1 MSLKNFKNYL
11 LIGLILTSVIQV
23 GILWDF
29 NFHGLPFNFLKAF
42 KVSSNIVPSNVK
54 KMESEL
60 FNPKRIIVST
70 GAYQS
75 NWVVTKDGDTQEIYK
90 ALWNDAEIYIGKLIA
105 GEGIENYS
113 MVDNK
118 WSDIVTSKSISIE
131 FDTPLSQDLVGY
143 FLSSKVKNESGPD
156 FVKLVISPWE
166 NESYNVNTIYL
177 LDSNNHVY
185 KYNIALGKNNLR
197 LEDYDSD
204 IEKLNKMQSQQVIR
218 NYMVFSESKL
228 RMPFTIRPDM
238 LVSAY
243 GNKYDKLN
251 QISVSIPD
259 NFHITQDTKLSDI
272 ESRFSS
278 IIGSDGDSYDIFT
291 DTNSTVILKNLDNL
305 YRLYSNGILE
315 YKKTGKLVNERGSK
329 VQAYKNAMQ
338 FIGKVGLIPSN
349 VQVYLSN
356 VEEGK
361 DSYKFTFN
369 YKVSDIPLYF
379 NVNLNNKSTEKV
391 NNAIVI
397 ESNSNSTLSCW
408 WVLRNVD
415 VLKDKKNQYN
425 VNSSD
430 ILDTTFTQ
438 YTDLKQSKDFSIDDI
453 QIGYLLSDIGTGTR
467 VDPKGIV
474 IAGNK
479 KMYDVKLPVK

>member
-1 MSLKNFKNYL
+1 MNLKNFKNYL

-23 GILWDF
+23 GILWDI
-29 NFHGLPFNFLKAF
+29 NFHGLPFNFIKVFKASTYT
-42 KVSSNIVPSNVK
+42 VTTNIEKIQND
-54 KMESEL
+54 L

-75 NWVVTKDGDTQEIYK
+75 NWVVSKDGDTQDIYK
-90 ALWNDAEIYIGKLIA
+90 ALWDDAKIYIEKLVT
-105 GEGIENYS
+105 GDGIENTS

-131 FDTPLSQDLVGY
+131 FDTPLSQDVAGY
-143 FLSSKVKNESGPD
+143 FLHAKVKNESGPD

-166 NESYNVNTIYL
+166 NESYSVNTIYL
-177 LDSNNHVY
+177 LDSNNRVY
-185 KYNIALGKNNLR
+185 KYNIALGQKNLR
-197 LEDYDSD
+197 VEFYEAA
-204 IEKLNKMQSQQVIR
+204 IEKLEKMQNQQIIR

-228 RMPFTIRPDM
+228 KMSFTIRPDM

-251 QISVSIPD
+251 QINVSIPD
-259 NFHITQDTKLSDI
+259 SFKVTQDTRLNDI

-278 IIGSDGDSYDIFT
+278 IIGSEGDSYDIFT
-291 DTNSTVILKNLDNL
+291 DTNSTVILKNMDNL
-305 YRLYSNGILE
+305 YRLYSNGVLE
-315 YKKTGKLVNERGSK
+315 YKKTGKFINEKGSK
-329 VQAYKNAMQ
+329 IQAFKNTMS
-338 FIGKVGLIPSN
+338 FIGRVGLVPSN

-361 DSYKFTFN
+361 DSYKFTFD
-369 YKVSDIPLYF
+369 YKVSNLPLYF
-379 NVNLNNKSTEKV
+379 NVNLNSKSNEKV

-397 ESNSNSTLSCW
+397 ESNGNSALSCW
-408 WVLRNVD
+408 WIVRNVD

-430 ILDTTFTQ
+430 ILDSTFAK
-438 YTDLKQSKDFSIDDI
+438 YPDLKQNKDISINDI
-453 QIGYLLSDIGTGTR
+453 QIGYMVPDIGTGAR
-467 VDPKGIV
+467 IDPTGIV
-474 IAGNK
+474 IEGNNNK
-479 KMYDVKLPVK
+479 YDVKLPVK